1 MFLSNLSFSRLLFPR
16 YSFPHLLNGSQL
28 SPMDKIRI
36 DKWLWAA
43 RFYKTRSMATD
54 EINKGR
60 VQVNQQTAKP
70 SREVKTGDTVA
81 IRREGLV
88 RTVTVVGLSDVRG
101 AAPIAQALYA
111 DTPESV
117 QAKDAYVQQRRFAKE
132 PALTIKHGRPTKRD
146 RRDLQQ
152 AQHGWDDRWSASID

>member
-1 MFLSNLSFSRLLFPR
+1 
-16 YSFPHLLNGSQL
+16 
-28 SPMDKIRI
+28 MDKIRI

-43 RFYKTRSMATD
+43 RFYKTRSLATE

-60 VQVNQQTAKP
+60 IQVNQQVAKP

-88 RTVTVVGLSDVRG
+88 RTVTVLGLSDVRG
-101 AAPIAQALYA
+101 AAPVAQALYA
-111 DTPESV
+111 DTPESL
-117 QAKDAYVQQRRFAKE
+117 QAKEAYAQQRRFAKE
-132 PALTIKHGRPTKRD
+132 PALSIAHGRPTKRD

-152 AQHGWDDRWSASID
+152 TQHGWNDRWSASID